1 MADRYWVG
9 GTAIWDNIA
18 GTKWAATSGGA
29 GGESVPTINDNVFFN
44 EASSGTVT
52 VQTVNSGG
60 LRYAQNLSFSGF
72 TGTFASNFGAG
83 LLVSGSLTLS
93 TGMSFTYARNLYLA
107 GSGTFTT
114 AGNNIQGFTYVSGS
128 GAIVSLGDAYNST
141 STSANLYILEG
152 GSFDTSG
159 FAATFGT
166 ISGASGSLNLNSS
179 TITLQKNGYNDPQ
192 ALMLASGFNLNAG
205 TSQII
210 LTNDETR
217 LNCSGGFNFYN
228 VTFTASGSN
237 IQRHLI
243 EGPNTFNDLTFYAY
257 NAAPGSARF
266 ASLYL
271 NDNTTV
277 SGTLTCSGGSRIQRT
292 FLSYGTSGTLSQF
305 ANPGS
310 GIVVT
315 VSSLNAPNC
324 DFRDITLAGGA
335 SGASPSG
342 AGDCGG
348 NTGIVF
354 PSPKTVYSVGST
366 TSFPGTGWATTSGG
380 AGSLDNFPLAQDT
393 AIINDDSTASSFYIF
408 YPYNFGTLDFT
419 NRTNALTYTNA
430 GPINYHGSF
439 KLSAAVTLDG
449 STAARF
455 TGRGTTDFIAAGN
468 AIPFATWVAMPGGT
482 FNFNDDFTAKQAL
495 TVFEGT
501 LNTQNYTFSGSGG
514 SSINLGVGVNDNSN
528 ATQTLNLGSSAIYTQ
543 DLRISGSGAT
553 VNAGTSS
560 LYCTGQFGSVVT
572 QYNSVTLNDVYFT
585 FVPASASATYHYFQS
600 SGSVTVNN
608 VSGVA
613 EQSGVTAYYFQCVSG
628 FTVNNTLTI
637 TGLSTTQRAHLIG
650 VVGSNGN
657 LTISSAV
664 WSNVDFQD
672 ITLQGGASGASPSGA
687 GDCGGNSGIV
697 FPAPKTIYRVGTET
711 DWAGNNSWATTSS
724 GAGSDNNFPLPQD
737 TAVIDDNTALTGTLS
752 YSTYPTYNHGTLD
765 CTGRTTAL
773 TLNHGGTVTRFGS
786 YLLSTG
792 ITVTGA
798 SQHRF
803 YGSGATLLTA
813 GNSITWYLSMGR
825 ADSSLQLQDAYSSTS
840 LIQVQLGTF
849 DANNYNVTIVQFS
862 TNSSNG
868 TERTVLMGSGLWTLT
883 STYSPW
889 QTSNTSGFTL
899 DKGTAD
905 ILLLTTG
912 NNTTKTF
919 QNRNGPVISFNK
931 LIIGNETATGTNTIL
946 YGKLAFT
953 AIETTKT
960 VSHDIYLSE
969 DTYLDYSSDITI
981 DTWSV
986 SGTSGNPVSVIGI
999 TGQSVS
1005 FTGYPSGQRTNF
1017 KLTNV
1022 TSGIDYLIVKDIGEL
1037 NGFKF
1042 AVGENS
1048 TDSGNNFNVYFTAA
1062 PPAPTTSNMFL
1073 LFR

>member
-1 MADRYWVG
+1 MGR
-9 GTAIWDNIA
+9 N
-18 GTKWAATSGGA
+18 
-29 GGESVPTINDNVFFN
+29 FFN

-72 TGTFASNFGAG
+72 TGTFAGNSNAG

-114 AGNNIQGFTYVSGS
+114 AGKNIQGFTYVSGS
-128 GAIVSLGDAYNST
+128 GAIVSLGDAYNSN
-141 STSANLYILEG
+141 SQSSKLIIVEG
-152 GSFDTSG
+152 GSFDTLG
-159 FAATFGT
+159 FAGSFGT
-166 ISGASGSLNLNSS
+166 ISGTSGSLSLNSS
-179 TITLQKNGYNDPQ
+179 TITLIKNGYTDPQ
-192 ALMLASGFNLNAG
+192 ALMLASG
-205 TSQII
+205 
-210 LTNDETR
+210 TNDTTR

-228 VTFTASGSN
+228 VTFTASGGN
-237 IQRHLI
+237 VQQHLI
-243 EGPNTFNDLTFYAY
+243 EGPNNFNDLTFYAY
-257 NAAPGSARF
+257 NAVPEGPRF

-277 SGTLTCSGGSRIQRT
+277 SGTLTCSGGSRVQRT

-393 AIINDDSTASSFYIF
+393 AIINDDSTASSYYIF
-408 YPYNFGTLDFT
+408 RPYNFGTLDFT
-419 NRTNALTYTNA
+419 NRTNALTYTHA
-430 GPINYHGSF
+430 GAINYHGSF
-439 KLSAAVTLDG
+439 KLSAAVTLAG
-449 STAARF
+449 NSPAARF

-468 AIPFATWVAMPGGT
+468 AITFDTWVAMPGGT
-482 FNFNDDFTAKQAL
+482 FNFNDDFTANRSL

-528 ATQTLNLGSSAIYTQ
+528 ATQTLNFGSSAIYTR

-553 VNAGTSS
+553 VNPGTSN

-572 QYNSVTLNDVYFT
+572 AYNSVTLNDVYFP
-585 FVPASASATYHYFQS
+585 FVPASPTATLHYFQS
-600 SGSVTVNN
+600 SGSITVNN

-613 EQSGVTAYYFQCVSG
+613 EQSGVTAYNFECVSG

-650 VVGSNGN
+650 LAGSV
-657 LTISSAV
+657 TISSAV

-697 FPAPKTIYRVGTET
+697 FPAPRTIYRVGTET
-711 DWAGNNSWATTSS
+711 GWAGNNSWATTSS

-752 YSTYPTYNHGTLD
+752 YVTYPTYNHGTLD
-765 CTGRTTAL
+765 CTGRTTPL
-773 TLNHGGTVTRFGS
+773 TLNHGGTITRFGS

-792 ITVTGA
+792 ITVTGT

-813 GNSITWYLSMGR
+813 GNSIPWSLYMGR
-825 ADSSLQLQDAYSSTS
+825 ANSSLQLQDAYSATGFSS
-840 LIQVQLGTF
+840 MQVQLGTF
-849 DANNYNVTIVQFS
+849 DANNYNVTTLQFAS
-862 TNSSNG
+862 NSSNG
-868 TERTVLMGSGLWTLT
+868 VERGVLMGSGLWTFT
-883 STYSPW
+883 STSSPW
-889 QTSNTSGFTL
+889 NSSNTSGFTL
-899 DKGTAD
+899 DKGTAN
-905 ILLLTTG
+905 ILLLNTQ
-912 NNTTKTF
+912 NNRTLTF
-919 QNRNGPVISFNK
+919 QNRNGPVLSFNK
-931 LIIGNETATGTNTIL
+931 LIFGDATATGTNLLL

-953 AIETTKT
+953 ALESTKT
-960 VSHDIYLSE
+960 VSYDIYLSE
-969 DTYLDYSSDITI
+969 DPLYSSDITI

-999 TGQSVS
+999 TGQSVN
-1005 FTGYPSGQRTNF
+1005 FPGYPSGERTNF

-1048 TDSGNNFNVYFTAA
+1048 TDSGNNFNVYFTAE
-1062 PPAPTTSNMFL
+1062 PPAATTSNMFL